1 MVSIKMNAKV
11 ENNSNGLD
19 FLKWLVVFALVAAGV
34 VGNYYFAAESLL
46 YRVLALLVLAVIA
59 IWVSVQTQKGKAFSK
74 LVAEARIE
82 IRKVIWPTK
91 QELTQTT
98 LLVVVFVLI
107 VALILWGVD
116 SLIGWIVSSV
126 IG

>member
-1 MVSIKMNAKV
+1 MVSINMNAKV

-116 SLIGWIVSSV
+116 SLIGWVVSSI

>member
-1 MVSIKMNAKV
+1 M
-11 ENNSNGLD
+11 ENDSGGLD
-19 FLKWLVVFALVAAGV
+19 AVKWLVVFILVAVGV

-46 YRVLALLVLAVIA
+46 YRVLALLVLAVVA
-59 IWVSVQTQKGKAFSK
+59 GWVSLQTSKGRTFAKFVS
-74 LVAEARIE
+74 EARVE

-91 QELTQTT
+91 QELLQTT
-98 LLVVVFVLI
+98 LIVVVFVLI

-116 SLIGWIVSSV
+116 SLIGWVVSSI

>member
-1 MVSIKMNAKV
+1 MNAKV
-11 ENNSNGLD
+11 ENNSSSLD
-19 FLKWLVVFALVAAGV
+19 AVKWFLVFAFVSTGV

-46 YRVLALLVLAVIA
+46 YRVLALLVLAIVA
-59 IWVSVQTQKGKAFSK
+59 GWVSLQTSKGRTFAKFVS
-74 LVAEARIE
+74 EARVE

-91 QELTQTT
+91 QELLQTT
-98 LLVVVFVLI
+98 LIVVVFVLI

-116 SLIGWIVSSV
+116 SLIGWVVSSI

>member
-1 MVSIKMNAKV
+1 MNAKV
-11 ENNSNGLD
+11 ESNSGSLD
-19 FLKWLVVFALVAAGV
+19 VLKWLVVFLLVAAGV

-46 YRVLALLVLAVIA
+46 YRVLALVVLAAIA
-59 IWVSVQTQKGKAFSK
+59 VWVALQTVKGKSFAK
-74 LVAEARIE
+74 LVSEARME

-91 QELTQTT
+91 QELMQTT
-98 LLVVVFVLI
+98 LIVVVFVLF

-116 SLIGWIVSSV
+116 SLIGWVVSSI

>member
-1 MVSIKMNAKV
+1 LVSINMNAKV

-116 SLIGWIVSSV
+116 SLIGWVVSSI

>member
-1 MVSIKMNAKV
+1 MNANV
-11 ENNSNGLD
+11 EKESGGLD
-19 FLKWLVVFALVAAGV
+19 ALKWLLVLALVSTGV

-46 YRVLALLVLAVIA
+46 YRVLVLLVLAFLA
-59 IWVSVQTQKGKAFSK
+59 GWVAVQTTKGRAFSK
-74 LVAEARIE
+74 LVAEARLE
-82 IRKVIWPTK
+82 IRKVVWPTR

-98 LLVVVFVLI
+98 MIVVAFVLV

-116 SLIGWIVSSV
+116 SLIGWIVSSI